1 MTDTRTTVTAFFASY
16 RAAFEGA
23 DATAIVD
30 HFAFPCHV
38 TSEARE
44 VTLTAIASRGEGLRM
59 VEQLLAMYRTIGV
72 HSARPL
78 DLAVSEISPRLAQA
92 LVRWGLYDA
101 AGDLLYAFEA
111 AYTLASIEGA
121 LRISALAHNEIPRYR
136 ECLARLTP

>member
-44 VTLTAIASRGEGLRM
+44 VTLTAITSRREGLRL
-59 VEQLLAMYRTIGV
+59 VEQLLDRYRHVGV
-72 HSARPL
+72 VSARPL
-78 DLAVSEISPRLAQA
+78 ALTASEISPRLAQA
-92 LVRWGLYDA
+92 LVRWGLYDG

-111 AYTLASIEGA
+111 AYILARIEGA
-121 LRISALAHNEIPRYR
+121 LRISALAHNEIQRYR
-136 ECLARLTP
+136 ACLARVTS